1 MRFGGRRAL
10 FSFSVYFPRF
20 PVPATVITLT
30 VQSKNT
36 SPRSFCGF
44 SISVI
49 RESLQPRSGPN
60 LGATTV
66 PGPPTGNCPP
76 PCLALTRRVCC
87 LSQGHRPALCHQTH
101 LSRRPPRW
109 TVRCRAEGSG
119 PPPRVCRS
127 SHSPAARGNL
137 VTPRFALMLD
147 KHEMFKMSN
156 RIIFAY
162 VTVPCGFLF
171 TFICLMDQKLSVDSN
186 ILNCPFSML
195 S

>member
-1 MRFGGRRAL
+1 MSTIVNTRSCAL
-10 FSFSVYFPRF
+10 AGDELCSHFVYFPRF
-20 PVPATVITLT
+20 PVPATVRTLT

-36 SPRSFCGF
+36 SPGSFCGF

-49 RESLQPRSGPN
+49 RESLQPSSGPN

-87 LSQGHRPALCHQTH
+87 LSQGHRPALCHQTR

-119 PPPRVCRS
+119 PPHPPGLPITSQPGCTWKPCDATV
-127 SHSPAARGNL
+127 
-137 VTPRFALMLD
+137 RFNVGQTRNVQNIQSYYFCLRDCVMWFCI
-147 KHEMFKMSN
+147 HF
-156 RIIFAY
+156 Y
-162 VTVPCGFLF
+162 LF
-171 TFICLMDQKLSVDSN
+171 NGSEIVG
-186 ILNCPFSML
+186 
-195 S
+195 